1 MSQDSTQH
9 ELTEEELRELIPQL
23 QQLTD
28 KYKRAERVQKALFDI
43 SELASSVSHLNR
55 LYSAIHEIIADFM
68 NADNFFVA
76 FTNPTVTLS
85 ISLTSLTNSTNKP
98 FASSPLNR

>member
-1 MSQDSTQH
+1 MSSDLTQY

-43 SELASSVSHLNR
+43 SELMVL
-55 LYSAIHEIIADFM
+55 SALKI
-68 NADNFFVA
+68 
-76 FTNPTVTLS
+76 
-85 ISLTSLTNSTNKP
+85 LT
-98 FASSPLNR
+98 FYR